1 MSNEIITI
9 GDVRGYIDSN
19 GVAQLNAED
28 IARGWGFTKSETKN
42 GKVYDSVRWSRVNGY
57 LQEFGFR
64 PLVGEDDFIPENM
77 AYRLGF
83 KASNDAAQVFQ
94 AKLADEILPA
104 IRKHGGY
111 LTPEKVEEVLLN
123 PDTIITLATNL
134 KAEQEKRKAAEL
146 KIEADRPKVVF
157 ADSVSV
163 SHTNI
168 LISELAKV
176 LKQNGVP
183 NMGQNRLFQWLR
195 DNNYLISRR
204 GTDYNMPMQKSM
216 EMGLFCVK
224 ETTINHSDGH
234 TSISRTPKVTGKGQ
248 IYFVNKFL
256 NSAKALAED
265 GVSN

>member
-1 MSNEIITI
+1 ME
-9 GDVRGYIDSN
+9 
-19 GVAQLNAED
+19 NAVQ
-28 IARGWGFTKSETKN
+28 IFN
-42 GKVYDSVRWSRVNGY
+42 NV
-57 LQEFGFR
+57 EFGQVRTVVINNEPYFVGKDVADILGYQNGSR
-64 PLVGEDDFIPENM
+64 DINAHVDDDDKLKYQIGTAGQIREQTIINESGVYSLVFGSKLPT
-77 AYRLGF
+77 AKKF
-83 KASNDAAQVFQ
+83 KRWVTSEV
-94 AKLADEILPA
+94 LPA

-146 KIEADRPKVVF
+146 QIEADRPKVVF

-216 EMGLFCVK
+216 EMGLFCIK
-224 ETTINHSDGH
+224 ETTVNHSDGH

-256 NSAKALAED
+256 NKGTIPSQE
-265 GVSN
+265 

>member
-1 MSNEIITI
+1 ME
-9 GDVRGYIDSN
+9 
-19 GVAQLNAED
+19 NAVQ
-28 IARGWGFTKSETKN
+28 IFN
-42 GKVYDSVRWSRVNGY
+42 NV
-57 LQEFGFR
+57 EFGQVRTVVINNEPYFVGKDVADILGYQNGSR
-64 PLVGEDDFIPENM
+64 DINAHVDDDDKLKYQIGTAGQIREQTIINESGVYSLVFGSKLPT
-77 AYRLGF
+77 AKKF
-83 KASNDAAQVFQ
+83 KRWVTSEV
-94 AKLADEILPA
+94 LPA

-123 PDTIITLATNL
+123 PDTIIALATNL

-146 KIEADRPKVVF
+146 QIEADRPKVVF

-216 EMGLFCVK
+216 EMGLFCIK
-224 ETTINHSDGH
+224 ETTVNHSDGH

-256 NSAKALAED
+256 NKGTIPSQE
-265 GVSN
+265 

>member
-1 MSNEIITI
+1 MK
-9 GDVRGYIDSN
+9 
-19 GVAQLNAED
+19 NAVQIFEND
-28 IARGWGFTKSETKN
+28 EF
-42 GKVYDSVRWSRVNGY
+42 GKVRTVAVEDEPWFVGKDVADALGYVDTADAIKKHVDPEDKLTRRFADSGQNREMYIINESGMYDLVFGSKLPTAKKFKRWVTSEV
-57 LQEFGFR
+57 
-64 PLVGEDDFIPENM
+64 
-77 AYRLGF
+77 
-83 KASNDAAQVFQ
+83 
-94 AKLADEILPA
+94 LPA

-146 KIEADRPKVVF
+146 QIEADRPKVVF

-195 DNNYLISRR
+195 DNNYLISRK
-204 GTDYNMPMQKSM
+204 GTDYNMPTQKSM
-216 EMGLFCVK
+216 EMGLFCIK

-234 TSISRTPKVTGKGQ
+234 TSISKTPKINGKGQ

-256 NSAKALAED
+256 NRGTIPSQE
-265 GVSN
+265 

>member
-1 MSNEIITI
+1 MENLVQVF
-9 GDVRGYIDSN
+9 D
-19 GVAQLNAED
+19 NAEFGKVRTMVIESEPYFVGKD
-28 IARGWGFTKSETKN
+28 IADILGYKNPNEAIQEHVDEEDKFIRSRQDNWFINESGVYSLVFGSKLPTAKKFKRWVTSE
-42 GKVYDSVRWSRVNGY
+42 V
-57 LQEFGFR
+57 
-64 PLVGEDDFIPENM
+64 
-77 AYRLGF
+77 
-83 KASNDAAQVFQ
+83 
-94 AKLADEILPA
+94 LPA

-134 KAEQEKRKAAEL
+134 KAEQEKRKAAEFQ
-146 KIEADRPKVVF
+146 IEVDRPKVVF

-216 EMGLFCVK
+216 EMGLFCIK
-224 ETTINHSDGH
+224 ETTVNHSDGH

-256 NSAKALAED
+256 NSTKALAED
-265 GVSN
+265 GVAK

>member
-1 MSNEIITI
+1 MNIVTWSNHSFNYE
-9 GDVRGYIDSN
+9 RMKRME
-19 GVAQLNAED
+19 NAVQ
-28 IARGWGFTKSETKN
+28 IFKS
-42 GKVYDSVRWSRVNGY
+42 D
-57 LQEFGFR
+57 EFGQVRTVEIANEPWFVGKDVADALGYVDTADAIKKHVDPEDKLTR
-64 PLVGEDDFIPENM
+64 RFADSGQNREMYIINESGMCDLVFSSKLPT
-77 AYRLGF
+77 AKKF
-83 KASNDAAQVFQ
+83 KHWVTSEV
-94 AKLADEILPA
+94 LPA

-146 KIEADRPKVVF
+146 QIEADRPKVVF

-183 NMGQNRLFQWLR
+183 DMGQNRLFQWMR

-204 GTDYNMPMQKSM
+204 GTDYNMPTQKSM
-216 EMGLFCVK
+216 EMGLFCIK
-224 ETTINHSDGH
+224 ETTVNHSDGH
-234 TSISRTPKVTGKGQ
+234 TSISRTPKLTGK
-248 IYFVNKFL
+248 
-256 NSAKALAED
+256 
-265 GVSN
+265 